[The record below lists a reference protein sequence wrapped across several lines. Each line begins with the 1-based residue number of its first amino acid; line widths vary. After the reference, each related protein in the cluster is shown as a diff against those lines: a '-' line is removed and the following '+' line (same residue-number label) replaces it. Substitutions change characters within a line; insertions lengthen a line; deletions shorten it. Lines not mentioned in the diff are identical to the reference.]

1 MSQQQKPVFQRFVE
15 ANQGLLQCYRKVNLD
30 DYKKMSGAAK
40 DGLCQN
46 YKETIKEI
54 LANDQ
59 MTMTTLVKERVMI
72 LKAYKPEEKAA
83 GSQ

>member
-15 ANQGLLQCYRKVNLD
+15 ANKGLLACYRKVNLD

-40 DGLCQN
+40 ESLCQN
-46 YKETIKEI
+46 YKDQIKEI
-54 LANDQ
+54 LEQDQ

-72 LKAYKPEEKAA
+72 LRQYKKEDNPA
-83 GSQ
+83 QQ